1 MLVLCGPWVVLVLFV
16 GRKLIKRPE
25 RKEQQEHQEHQERQE
40 RQERQAREAAAQR
53 LRAATHKNG
62 LVTTDDE
69 AA

>member
-25 RKEQQEHQEHQERQE
+25 RKEQQE
-40 RQERQAREAAAQR
+40 RQAREAVAQR

>member
-25 RKEQQEHQEHQERQE
+25 RKEQQEQQERQE

>member
-16 GRKLIKRPE
+16 GRKLIKRQERKE
-25 RKEQQEHQEHQERQE
+25 RKEQKEQQEQQEQ
-40 RQERQAREAAAQR
+40 QERQAREAAAQR

>member
-25 RKEQQEHQEHQERQE
+25 RKEQQEQQE